1 MILAASGS
9 TFGGPI
15 TVRGGALCLEA
26 PNALAGTNT
35 LAVLSGAEL
44 RIAAT
49 QSVSLAVSLSTNAVL
64 TLATADAFT
73 GDIALT
79 LDSAIVRPQM
89 PAVLNL
95 AGETLFT
102 GTSVLDFG
110 ETPLTIGPALFAPDA
125 TVTLTGNLETDTLRC
140 AATTFEQLGCFAAL
154 RRRAWQTAGKPRAA
168 RLLFTLQ

>member
-1 MILAASGS
+1 MARCA
-9 TFGGPI
+9 
-15 TVRGGALCLEA
+15 RA

-44 RIAAT
+44 RITAT
-49 QSVSLAVSLSTNAVL
+49 QNVPLTVSLSTNAVL

-110 ETPLTIGPALFAPDA
+110 ETPLAIGPALFDPDA
-125 TVTLTGNLETDTLRC
+125 TVTLTGNLETDTLR
-140 AATTFEQLGCFAAL
+140 FQQQLRPRNSVAL
-154 RRRAWQTAGKPRAA
+154 SRPPDGAPGRPQTATSAIQRAA
-168 RLLFTLQ
+168 SCSRYNEERN